1 METPL
6 SDKGSRP
13 QTSSSS
19 NSKAREA
26 FEQRVEIW
34 VHDEQFSREDVV
46 LNLSFFPQDL
56 VKAGDL
62 MAIIGLR
69 SDVAKQQ
76 ALETAV
82 RKIAENLSGSLQ
94 PSIPASDRKS
104 EEDINSIDG
113 RRDLD
118 LDRRYLFTVKDMTPE
133 MKSKYPNLE
142 ISVAKHIGDAFNFRR
157 HAGVFLTTVS
167 AVLPPRLPRK
177 LNPEI
182 GKYGNGNGF
191 SCRTFIQGRIPHS
204 LRHVAINPER
214 IER

>member
-6 SDKGSRP
+6 SEKGSRP

-19 NSKAREA
+19 NSRAKEA
-26 FEQRVEIW
+26 FERRVEIW
-34 VHDEQFSREDVV
+34 VHDEQFSKEDVV
-46 LNLSFFPQDL
+46 LNLSFFPRDR

-76 ALETAV
+76 ALETATK
-82 RKIAENLSGSLQ
+82 KISESLSGSLQ
-94 PSIPASDRKS
+94 PNATANDRKS
-104 EEDINSIDG
+104 SEESNSIDS
-113 RRDLD
+113 RPDLD
-118 LDRRYLFTVKDMTPE
+118 LNRRYLFTVKDMTPE

-167 AVLPPRLPRK
+167 IILPPRL
-177 LNPEI
+177 
-182 GKYGNGNGF
+182 
-191 SCRTFIQGRIPHS
+191 SRI
-204 LRHVAINPER
+204 
-214 IER
+214 